1 MQAGNCLGEGRMNN
15 IAVVT
20 GASSG
25 VGREF
30 VRQLDRGAG
39 GPLDQ
44 IWIVARNAD
53 ALAVIAEQT
62 ATPVRAFAL
71 DLTEQSSYECLRD
84 ALEDEAPTVQWL
96 VNSAGFGKF
105 GDFGQIA
112 ERD

>member
-1 MQAGNCLGEGRMNN
+1 MNN